1 MTRRDD
7 LIRFRHMLQH
17 AREAVQFAEGRS
29 REDLKQ
35 DRQLELVLTRLVE
48 VVGEA
53 AARVSYETQQRH
65 PQIPWPEIVA
75 LRNRLIH
82 GYDAVDLNILWDIV
96 TMDLP
101 ALIEALR
108 KLTEEA

>member
-35 DRQLELVLTRLVE
+35 DRQLE
-48 VVGEA
+48 
-53 AARVSYETQQRH
+53 
-65 PQIPWPEIVA
+65 
-75 LRNRLIH
+75 
-82 GYDAVDLNILWDIV
+82 
-96 TMDLP
+96 
-101 ALIEALR
+101 
-108 KLTEEA
+108 